1 MKEKEFTEKQI
12 NGLLTMRQAG
22 RYLGVCYR
30 TMQRL
35 VYERKIGF
43 VKMYS
48 EYRFRIEDLDKFIIL
63 KMINEISGQSC
74 RFAC

>member
-1 MKEKEFTEKQI
+1 MKAEKDEKQI
-12 NGLLTMRQAG
+12 SGLLTMREAA

-35 VYERKIGF
+35 IYERKIGF

-48 EYRFRIEDLDKFIIL
+48 EYRFRTEDLDKFIEKNYI
-63 KMINEISGQSC
+63 KPV
-74 RFAC
+74 